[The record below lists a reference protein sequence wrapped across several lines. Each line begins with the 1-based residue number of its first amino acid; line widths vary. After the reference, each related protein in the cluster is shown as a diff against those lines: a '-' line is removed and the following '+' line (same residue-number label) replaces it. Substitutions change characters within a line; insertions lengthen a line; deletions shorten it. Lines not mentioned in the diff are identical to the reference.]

1 MPTVTKANTTHASF
15 RDFTDFLQSSE
26 GGEKAAGV
34 AEGIAKVVAKYL
46 AHSDSTKCRW
56 ELVWDVTQIR
66 RYTQFLEEHGL
77 GIDGRLAILDK
88 LSLAL
93 KYALLELVPD
103 EDYSMAARVEKAT
116 QCLQAIK
123 ATMRPKKVK
132 KREAQIEALSS
143 TPLSLQEVS
152 AVVDCAEMWEDFD
165 CTVEEVKQGR
175 TPTAS
180 R

>member
-1 MPTVTKANTTHASF
+1 MRVFQTSLT
-15 RDFTDFLQSSE
+15 SSK
-26 GGEKAAGV
+26 GEKVLGV

-46 AHSDSTKCRW
+46 AYTDSTKCHW

-66 RYTQFLEEHGL
+66 RYSQFLEEHGL

-88 LSLAL
+88 PSLAL
-93 KYALLELVPD
+93 KYAQLELVPD

-116 QCLQAIK
+116 RRLQAIK
-123 ATMRPKKVK
+123 ATMRPKKVR

-152 AVVDCAEMWEDFD
+152 AVVDCA
-165 CTVEEVKQGR
+165 R
-175 TPTAS
+175 ILTALCRRLS
-180 R
+180 RGEPPLTRNEAML